1 MKEAKPSVFPL
12 RIPENIKLAI
22 KSKAD
27 KEGLSINAAIIQRL
41 VKSLQGDEKNDSNAT
56 VQ

>member
-12 RIPENIKLAI
+12 RMPDNVKLAI

-27 KEGLSINAAIIQRL
+27 KEGLSINAAILQRL
-41 VKSLQGDEKNDSNAT
+41 VQSLQGDEKNDSNAA
-56 VQ
+56 V

>member
-1 MKEAKPSVFPL
+1 MKETKPSVFPL
-12 RIPENIKLAI
+12 RIPENVKLAI

-41 VKSLQGDEKNDSNAT
+41 VQSLQGDEKNDSNAT
-56 VQ
+56 I